1 MHWEKK
7 ADEHKND
14 GQGGKRKT
22 TGKVHGCSDGGHA
35 KGWCD
40 TCQRSWRQMISC
52 GDPLKKA
59 AGKKEEEDAHNKSFM
74 QDSFLMVYFLVHA
87 EEIDH
92 CCCCFQRTG

>member
-1 MHWEKK
+1 MDALEKK

-59 AGKKEEEDAHNKSFM
+59 AEKKRKKMLIIKVS
-74 QDSFLMVYFLVHA
+74 
-87 EEIDH
+87 
-92 CCCCFQRTG
+92 CRTAS